1 MNISYTGKMER
12 FYPAQ
17 TEKVDARFAKL
28 AKLLDGKKGERSA
41 HVILTKKRSFHHA
54 EITVNYMDH
63 SLVGEA
69 QDNDQFLAVTS
80 ALDKLEKQVLK
91 LREKRREVKS
101 GPREVWNRV
110 ASAKAYAE
118 PEPPPSKATPKATA
132 NGSAKRRVFRVDHK
146 TNQKPMTLDEAML
159 AIQRPGDYVVYRDAD
174 KDCVSVLVMR
184 PDGHF
189 DLVEG

>member
-69 QDNDQFLAVTS
+69 QDNDQFLAVTA
-80 ALDKLEKQVLK
+80 ALDKLEKQVRK
-91 LREKRREVKS
+91 YKEKVQDHRRNLPTGDLA
-101 GPREVWNRV
+101 GP
-110 ASAKAYAE
+110 
-118 PEPPPSKATPKATA
+118 
-132 NGSAKRRVFRVDHK
+132 
-146 TNQKPMTLDEAML
+146 TNVDEA
-159 AIQRPGDYVVYRDAD
+159 AD
-174 KDCVSVLVMR
+174 QKILDMMVRRFSTAS
-184 PDGHF
+184 G
-189 DLVEG
+189 E